1 MSESITGYIDH
12 IIFRNEDNGYTVM
25 VLKGVS
31 EEDELTC
38 VGSFPVVTQ
47 GASVELEGNFTQHPV
62 YGKQFQAVRLTEK
75 MPEDALAME
84 RYLGSGAIKGIGAA
98 LAGRIVRHFGD
109 DTFQIV
115 ENEPERLSEVKG
127 ISEKKAREIAMQIAE
142 KSAMKEFLKKE
153 LYSFRAVAAILA
165 RWLLLAVPTGLVCGA
180 VGTAFHLA
188 VEHVTEWRAE
198 HIWLLWLLPVAG
210 LAIVALYKVTGCEG
224 MGTNNVIR
232 AVHSGESVSPLLVPA
247 IFFGTV
253 LTHLCGGSAGREG
266 AALQMGG
273 SIGYNIAKLFRF
285 SDHDRRTATA
295 CGMAAFFSALFG
307 TPLSATLFGIMV
319 EDVGLAFSVAFVPGF
334 AAALIAYGVSLA
346 CGISPT
352 HFELTA
358 PALSIDSTLLV
369 AVLGVACALV
379 ARAFC
384 WLLHTMEHEMPR
396 RLPNPW
402 VRAVVGGAAVVA
414 LSYLMGVG
422 RYNGAGMGVITA
434 AVEQGQALPW
444 DFICKI
450 LLTALTLSAGFKG
463 GEVVPSFYIGATF
476 GCAFGPL
483 LGLPAGFSAA
493 VGLVSVF
500 CGATNTLIPSILLAY
515 ELFGGVGL
523 ELIALGCGVCY
534 MLSGTHG
541 LYSSQLFVTE
551 KLLSEYTESWG
562 KRLRK

>member
-1 MSESITGYIDH
+1 MKKEAEREARTMWEFICTFLKWLVIAGVTGGI
-12 IIFRNEDNGYTVM
+12 GG
-25 VLKGVS
+25 L
-31 EEDELTC
+31 
-38 VGSFPVVTQ
+38 VGS
-47 GASVELEGNFTQHPV
+47 
-62 YGKQFQAVRLTEK
+62 
-75 MPEDALAME
+75 
-84 RYLGSGAIKGIGAA
+84 
-98 LAGRIVRHFGD
+98 
-109 DTFQIV
+109 
-115 ENEPERLSEVKG
+115 
-127 ISEKKAREIAMQIAE
+127 
-142 KSAMKEFLKKE
+142 
-153 LYSFRAVAAILA
+153 
-165 RWLLLAVPTGLVCGA
+165 
-180 VGTAFHLA
+180 AFHLSVNWA
-188 VEHVTEWRAE
+188 ATFRAA
-198 HIWLLWLLPVAG
+198 HPWLLWLLPVGG
-210 LAIVALYKVTGCEG
+210 LLIAAIYRLTKMENKNTNAIIDAIHFGDKV
-224 MGTNNVIR
+224 
-232 AVHSGESVSPLLVPA
+232 PLLLVPA
-247 IFFGTV
+247 IYLSTV
-253 LTHLCGGSAGREG
+253 ITHLFGGSAGREG
-266 AALQMGG
+266 AALQIGG
-273 SIGYNIAKLFRF
+273 SLGCYVGQLFHLDEKDMRIATL
-285 SDHDRRTATA
+285 
-295 CGMAAFFSALFG
+295 CGMSAVFSALFG

-379 ARAFC
+379 ARIFC

-402 VRAVVGGAAVVA
+402 VRAVVGGAAVVT

-434 AVEQGQALPW
+434 AVEQGQSLPW
-444 DFICKI
+444 DFICKM

-500 CGATNTLIPSILLAY
+500 CGAANTLIPSILLAY

-562 KRLRK
+562 KRLHR